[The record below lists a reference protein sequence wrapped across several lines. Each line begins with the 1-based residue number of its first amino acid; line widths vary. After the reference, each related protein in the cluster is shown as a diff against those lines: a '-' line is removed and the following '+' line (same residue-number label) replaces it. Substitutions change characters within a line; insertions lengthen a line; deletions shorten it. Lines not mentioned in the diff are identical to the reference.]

1 MEAKGLGSFIVD
13 KSLPSRERQRE
24 FSLILSSA
32 ELKGSHFLQAHFLRA
47 ESMSLRIHSLVA
59 VTYLKSTAPSGWENT
74 RCKPDAVCVLGL
86 CVSVGCGQCDIQ

>member
-1 MEAKGLGSFIVD
+1 MEAKDLGSFIVD

-32 ELKGSHFLQAHFLRA
+32 ELKGSHFLHAHFLRA
-47 ESMSLRIHSLVA
+47 ESMSLRIHSPVA